1 MKPYK
6 GWFQIVAY
14 GIDGESAMLSDDLLA
29 GAVSAAKYSGLT
41 PRAIYHL
48 AEKGEL
54 PVIRKGRKMYFRK
67 SELDE
72 TFRSSAA

>member
-1 MKPYK
+1 VKPYK

-14 GIDGESAMLSDDLLA
+14 GNYGESAMLSNDLLA

-67 SELDE
+67 SELDAA
-72 TFRSSAA
+72 FSSTTA